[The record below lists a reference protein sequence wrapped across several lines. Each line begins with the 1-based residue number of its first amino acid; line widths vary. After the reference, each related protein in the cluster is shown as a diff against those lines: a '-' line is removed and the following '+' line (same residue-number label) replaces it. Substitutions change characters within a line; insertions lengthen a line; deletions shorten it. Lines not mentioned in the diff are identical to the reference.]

1 MKLSN
6 RLKEIVR
13 LTPQN
18 SIVGDIG
25 TDHGYIPAY
34 LIQNNISKY
43 IIATDISQGSLN
55 KAIEYVKIANLENKI
70 ETRLG
75 NGLEIL
81 QPFEIDTVI
90 IAGMGGLLI
99 KEILEKNQNMTDS
112 ITNFIFQPMIASR
125 ELRDYLIHNKFKIIE
140 ESLAKEDDKFYE
152 IIYAKK
158 GLDFVDKDIYFE
170 IGKSLIMEKHPL
182 LKEFLQNKIQS
193 VLNIIEDLEE
203 TPSEK
208 GRARYEELT
217 EKIKDYKEVLTEIES

>member
-193 VLNIIEDLEE
+193 ALNIIEDLEE

>member
-6 RLKEIVR
+6 RLQEIVS
-13 LTPQN
+13 LIPQN

-25 TDHGYIPAY
+25 TDHGYIPVY
-34 LIQNNISKY
+34 LIKNNISKY

-55 KAIEYVKIANLENKI
+55 KAINYVKELQLEEKI

-81 QPFEIDTVI
+81 KPFEIDTVI

-99 KEILEKNQNMTDS
+99 KEILEKNQELTNS

-125 ELRDYLIHNKFKIIE
+125 ELREFLINNKFKIIT

-158 GLDFVDKDIYFE
+158 GLDIIDKDIYLE
-170 IGKSLIMEKHPL
+170 IGKSLISNKHPF
-182 LKEFLQNKIQS
+182 LKEFLEYKIQGAS
-193 VLNIIEDLEE
+193 NIIKDLEGIS
-203 TPSEK
+203 SEK
-208 GRARYEELT
+208 GRTRYEELLSKVS
-217 EKIKDYKEVLTEIES
+217 EYKEVLNEIEG